1 MPDSDRDALNRALA
15 EQLEAADRAD
25 LAYEPWTTCPE
36 CEQDDI
42 RQPTDCPRCGAEM
55 ERTPRPFCTNLN
67 AAVDALNALKL
78 DWAYYPVYLS
88 VHVMERHWEG
98 ANRQV
103 KTCQAADTTPAAL
116 ATALVQAALAVLKS
130 EE

>member
-1 MPDSDRDALNRALA
+1 MSDAERNALNRELLHRLSIHPKITIAQANVMRL
-15 EQLEAADRAD
+15 D
-25 LAYEPWTTCPE
+25 Y
-36 CEQDDI
+36 
-42 RQPTDCPRCGAEM
+42 
-55 ERTPRPFCTNLN
+55 CTNLN
-67 AAVDALNALKL
+67 SIVDALNALGL

-116 ATALVQAALAVLKS
+116 ATALVQAALRVLGK
-130 EE
+130 EESDA

>member
-1 MPDSDRDALNRALA
+1 MSDIDRDALNRELLHRLSLHPKITIA
-15 EQLEAADRAD
+15 QADVLRLD
-25 LAYEPWTTCPE
+25 Y
-36 CEQDDI
+36 
-42 RQPTDCPRCGAEM
+42 
-55 ERTPRPFCTNLN
+55 CTNLN
-67 AAVDALNALKL
+67 AIVDALNALKL

-116 ATALVQAALAVLKS
+116 ATAFVQAALKVLG
-130 EE
+130 EEETGDLG